1 MGQQLIAKTAV
12 GYMRTSSQINAGDK
26 GSKARQ
32 RAAIKAYAKA
42 NGLEIVGWF
51 YDEGVSGTVPV
62 RNRPAFEAMMTK
74 LLSNGCS
81 TILIESLSR
90 FAREIEAQVQGYR
103 LVKSLDLTLIP
114 VDKPDLFTDDD
125 PQGIHKFYRTME
137 TALDEQ
143 EKDRIVYRL
152 RAGRDRKSKDLKRR
166 CEGRKPVPPEVIKQA
181 RRLNRKSPK
190 THQRR
195 SLREIAKELGKL
207 GYLGPSGDDYHAGSI
222 KAMLERK

>member
-12 GYMRTSSQINAGDK
+12 GYMRTSSQVNAGDK

-32 RAAIKAYAKA
+32 RAAIKGYAKQA
-42 NGLEIVGWF
+42 GFEIVGWF

-62 RNRPAFEAMMTK
+62 GNRPAFEAMMTK

-125 PQGIHKFYRTME
+125 PQGIHKFYRTLE

-152 RAGRDRKSKDLKRR
+152 RAGRDRRSKELKRR
-166 CEGRKPVPPEVIKQA
+166 CEGRKPVPPEVVKA
-181 RRLNRKSPK
+181 AKKLNWRNPK
-190 THQRR
+190 THKRR
-195 SLREIAKELGKL
+195 SLREIAKELHEL
-207 GYLGPSGDDYHAGSI
+207 GHLSPSGNPYHAGSVR
-222 KAMLERK
+222 AMLRK